1 MGDKHI
7 DLRQIYENLYSIF
20 ELTGR
25 ELRELFYDPADTCI
39 LM

>member
-7 DLRQIYENLYSIF
+7 DCDKYMRAFIPFF